1 MTDQRGVSIVVM
13 SKPNVFQLP
22 IKDAYVLT
30 YSRPS
35 DHRGYFN
42 ELYNENLY
50 PDSLRGSIA
59 GDWKQVAVSMTEQPN
74 TIRGLHMSPYN
85 KMCSILSGAIY
96 DVIVDMRKGSPT
108 FLKWCG
114 TYLSEANRRQ
124 IHIPANCLHG
134 FLCLLPNTRM
144 LYLQGGTYSPNL
156 ERDCNP
162 FDPLLDIQW
171 PVQGTIEMNC
181 VDPLDAR
188 IIMSDKD
195 RHAPQI
201 IHHSRFP
208 ELAARKP
215 MLRVLIIGASG
226 QVGSAL
232 VAEYS
237 QAGYVVH
244 GTHSKNAPSAEFLLT
259 TEFDLKRAAQSQ
271 DAVDELLGMTCP
283 NLVVICSAL
292 TAVDAL
298 EKDDP
303 EHVWEANVHGPSRI
317 AASARKIGAKVVV
330 FSTEY
335 VWDGKRGPYA
345 EEDPASPLNA
355 YGRSKVDMEES
366 VLAADPKALI
376 LRTTIVYGPELQGKN
391 FVYQLCRKAML
402 GETMVVPMDQVST
415 PTYNR
420 DLAFMTRRLV
430 ERNATGIINACGA
443 ERMSRYDFA
452 MTVASVLGL
461 DKKLIKAAQTQDLR
475 QVAKRPLSAGM
486 KINKLMDHISDVFK
500 PRSVRE
506 ALIDW
511 KRNQGSHAMPLIAHQ
526 IDGGGLLHS
535 RM

>member
-1 MTDQRGVSIVVM
+1 MP
-13 SKPNVFQLP
+13 KPHAAQLP
-22 IKDAYVLT
+22 IKDAYLLT

-42 ELYNENLY
+42 ELYNETVY
-50 PDSLRGSIA
+50 PDFLRGSIA
-59 GDWKQVAVSMTEQPN
+59 GDWKQIAVSMTELPN

-85 KMCSILSGAIY
+85 KVCSIMSGAIY
-96 DVIVDMRKGSPT
+96 DVIVDMREDSPT

-114 TYLSEANRRQ
+114 TYLSEANQRQ

-144 LYLQGGTYSPNL
+144 LYLQGGTYSPSL
-156 ERDCNP
+156 EKDCYP
-162 FDPLLDIQW
+162 FDPLLDIHW
-171 PVQGTIEMNC
+171 PMQGDKQTNN
-181 VDPLDAR
+181 VDPPDAC

-195 RHAPQI
+195 RNAPRV

-208 ELAARKP
+208 ELAARKLMP
-215 MLRVLIIGASG
+215 RVLIIGASG

-232 VAEYS
+232 VEEYAR
-237 QAGYVVH
+237 AGYVVH
-244 GTHSKNAPSAEFLLT
+244 GTHSKNAPSIEFLLT
-259 TEFDLKRAAQSQ
+259 TAFDLKLAAQSQ

-283 NLVVICSAL
+283 HLVIISSAL
-292 TAVDAL
+292 TAVDAI

-303 EHVWEANVHGPSRI
+303 EQVWEANVHGPSRI
-317 AASARKIGAKVVV
+317 AASARKTGAKVVV
-330 FSTEY
+330 YSTEY

-345 EEDPASPLNA
+345 EGDLVSPLNA

-366 VLAADPKALI
+366 VLAADPTALI

-391 FVYQLCRKAML
+391 FVYQLCRKAVL
-402 GETMVVPMDQVST
+402 GETMVVPMDQIST

-420 DLAFMTRRLV
+420 DLAAMTRLLV
-430 ERNATGIINACGA
+430 ECKATGIINACGA

-452 MTVASVLGL
+452 MAVASVLGL
-461 DKKLIKAAQTQDLR
+461 NNDFIKSVQTHDLQ

-486 KINKLMDHISDVFK
+486 HTDKLMGYIGDVFT
-500 PRSVRE
+500 PRTVRE
-506 ALIDW
+506 ALVEW
-511 KRNQGSHAMPLIAHQ
+511 KHNQGPHSKPLFSHQVLGK
-526 IDGGGLLHS
+526 DELRS